1 MKGDTILNIIKVSAH
16 GVKLLFALGIMCVLK
31 ENTSEEDMSQ
41 ISDCRANFAGWQ
53 WYAKDLVGTGFCFR
67 DWIK

>member
-16 GVKLLFALGIMCVLK
+16 GAKLLFALGIMCVLK
-31 ENTSEEDMSQ
+31 ENTAEEDMSQ

-53 WYAKDLVGTGFCFR
+53 WYAKDLVVFCYLF
-67 DWIK
+67 